1 MTNPTSIR
9 QSSQKSS
16 LWQSRFALVFGTV
29 SCQFLIMGILTIQ
42 AIVVARALGPEA
54 RGQYATALF
63 YTQTL
68 LYAGLLGTLLSIARR
83 AASPAIPIEQLQR
96 SALRTGWWIGVVNLI
111 VVGVLSC
118 TALPADKQ
126 SLWLLCMACGL
137 MLPIEHA
144 RLALLAVDHGREA
157 FHRYNAQ
164 RLFAASV
171 YPILVTALWLSGH
184 ATLQTVLAAAVVA
197 PIVGLVA
204 MRFGTGESLL
214 IGPFQ
219 PAPRD
224 LIREGIPYG
233 AAQISAAVFERLD
246 LILVL
251 WFTSF
256 RDQGLYAAAV
266 PAASLMLIAP
276 HALSLFA
283 FNAGAR
289 HSGPLQLRKVMDAFA
304 KLVAFQAVTAAAFAV
319 VLGPIIRLVLG
330 AEFNDAV
337 PIALALLPAFA
348 LNGVAR
354 SAEAYLQG
362 LHRATW
368 GVWARVVG
376 GGVMLVA
383 AWFLIG
389 RWHTVGVAMAASIGH
404 GVTALWMLAGLIEEC
419 RETAGRSPARSFN
432 TNAQAK
438 EVA

>member
-1 MTNPTSIR
+1 M
-9 QSSQKSS
+9 
-16 LWQSRFALVFGTV
+16 FGTV
-29 SCQFLIMGILTIQ
+29 SCQCLIMGIQTLQ

-83 AASPAIPIEQLQR
+83 AANEAIPIEQLRR
-96 SALRTGWWIGVVNLI
+96 SALRTGWWIGLANLI
-111 VVGVLSC
+111 VVGILSL
-118 TALPADKQ
+118 TALPAEKQ
-126 SLWLLCMACGL
+126 TLWLLCVACGL

-171 YPILVTALWLSGH
+171 YPILVAGLWLGGH
-184 ATLQTVLAAAVVA
+184 ATLNTILAAAVVA
-197 PIVGLVA
+197 PIVGLAA
-204 MRFGTGESLL
+204 MRLGASESLWW
-214 IGPFQ
+214 GPYQ

-224 LIREGIPYG
+224 LVREGLPYG
-233 AAQISAAVFERLD
+233 AAQVSAAIFERLD

-266 PAASLMLIAP
+266 PAAGLMLIAP
-276 HALSLFA
+276 HALALFA

-289 HSGPLQLRKVMDAFA
+289 HSGPLEFRRVMDAFA
-304 KLVAFQAVTAAAFAV
+304 KLVAFQAITAAAFAV
-319 VLGPIIRLVLG
+319 VLGPIIRLVFG
-330 AEFNDAV
+330 PDFNDAV
-337 PIALALLPAFA
+337 PVALALLPAFA

-362 LHRATW
+362 RHRAAL
-368 GVWARVVG
+368 GVWARIVG
-376 GGVMLVA
+376 SGVMLVA

-389 RWHTVGVAMAASIGH
+389 PWQTVGVAIAASMGH

-419 RETAGRSPARSFN
+419 RETSGRSHTPSFS
-432 TNAQAK
+432 TSTQAK